1 MGSFFVFFCKKKIFP
16 TDTSCQKL
24 KRECDMI
31 PLKLLPQAKGVTM
44 IEIIQEGQAKPR
56 IKLPRNL
63 RQIGSPNGGHRI
75 YVEDFVYTF
84 LHPSSQEET
93 GNAKI
98 AILVGRQEEEDSVCY
113 YFIKG
118 AFYIEEIGFEKGLPQ
133 FTEEIWG
140 YAYKQ
145 MKKYF
150 DDEDPDRS
158 LQILGWTFVM
168 GGMPPRLTT
177 DIERIHRM
185 NFKDENTL
193 LLLLDDIEREENFY
207 VYEKGSLRKKEGY
220 YIFYEQNPKMQ
231 EYMVQ
236 YREKK
241 NPDGAVEVVTDEA
254 AVSYREKISEQEHS
268 RKKHWSMVGY
278 AACFILV
285 LSTLVM
291 GVNSIGSYEKM
302 NQLQEAVS
310 LIAGNFTQ
318 KDQAKDS
325 DDMVVTTVDGDVEP
339 VDETV
344 EASADSKDSDNKEKE
359 DAKSKDTGEEN
370 EAESKD
376 SGDENEAD
384 SEASG
389 DKKDESSKDTEASA
403 QAQSESDKI
412 LAQGYYIVENG
423 DSLESISTKIYGDT
437 SGVSKIKE
445 ANDIENADAIFA
457 GQKLILP

>member
-1 MGSFFVFFCKKKIFP
+1 
-16 TDTSCQKL
+16 
-24 KRECDMI
+24 
-31 PLKLLPQAKGVTM
+31 M
-44 IEIIQEGQAKPR
+44 IEIIQEGQAKPK

-63 RQIGSPNGGHRI
+63 RQIGSPNGEHRI

-98 AILVGRQEEEDSVCY
+98 AILVGRQEEEDSVLY

-118 AFYIEEIGFEKGLPQ
+118 AFYIEEISFEKGLPV

-150 DDEDPDRS
+150 DDEDPEKS
-158 LQILGWTFVM
+158 LQILGWTFIM

-185 NFKDENTL
+185 NFKEPNSL

-236 YREKK
+236 YREKT
-241 NPDGAVEVVTDEA
+241 NPSNAAEVVVDEA
-254 AVSYREKISEQEHS
+254 TKTYREKISMEEHS

-278 AACFILV
+278 AACFVLV
-285 LSTLVM
+285 VSTLVM

-310 LIAGNFTQ
+310 LIAGNFTEKEQ
-318 KDQAKDS
+318 TKKEDADE
-325 DDMVVTTVDGDVEP
+325 MVVTTVDGDVEP

-344 EASADSKDSDNKEKE
+344 EASAESQKE
-359 DAKSKDTGEEN
+359 DTDKK
-370 EAESKD
+370 ESKEEKKEEAKQED
-376 SGDENEAD
+376 SNTDEKKENAKEEAKKED
-384 SEASG
+384 SSEDSSQEA
-389 DKKDESSKDTEASA
+389 AA
-403 QAQSESDKI
+403 QAQSDSEKI

-423 DSLESISTKIYGDT
+423 DSLESISTKIYGNT
-437 SGVSKIKE
+437 SRVSKIKE
-445 ANDIENADAIFA
+445 INNIENADAIFA
-457 GQKLILP
+457 GEKLILP

>member
-1 MGSFFVFFCKKKIFP
+1 
-16 TDTSCQKL
+16 
-24 KRECDMI
+24 MI

-63 RQIGSPNGGHRI
+63 RQIGSPNGEHRI

-93 GNAKI
+93 GNAKV
-98 AILVGRQEEEDSVCY
+98 AILVGKQEEEDSVLY
-113 YFIKG
+113 YFVKG
-118 AFYIEEIGFEKGLPQ
+118 AFYIEEINFEKGLPQ

-150 DDEDPDRS
+150 DDEDPDKS
-158 LQILGWTFVM
+158 LQILGWTFIM

-185 NFKDENTL
+185 NFKEPNSL

-236 YREKK
+236 YREKT
-241 NPDGAVEVVTDEA
+241 NPSGAVEVVADEVA
-254 AVSYREKISEQEHS
+254 KSYREKISIEEHS
-268 RKKHWSMVGY
+268 RKKHWNLVGY
-278 AACFILV
+278 AACGVLV

-310 LIAGNFTQ
+310 LIAGNFTE
-318 KDQAKDS
+318 KDQTKKEDADE
-325 DDMVVTTVDGDVEP
+325 MVVTTVDGDVEP
-339 VDETV
+339 IDQTV
-344 EASADSKDSDNKEKE
+344 ETSAEGKKDDTDKE
-359 DAKSKDTGEEN
+359 KSKDEKKEAKKEESKAETKQEDSKSSDDSAKETTAQAPT
-370 EAESKD
+370 EAE
-376 SGDENEAD
+376 
-384 SEASG
+384 
-389 DKKDESSKDTEASA
+389 
-403 QAQSESDKI
+403 KI

-423 DSLESISTKIYGDT
+423 DSLESISTKIYGNT
-437 SGVSKIKE
+437 SRVSKIKE
-445 ANDIENADAIFA
+445 INDIENVDAIFA

>member
-1 MGSFFVFFCKKKIFP
+1 
-16 TDTSCQKL
+16 
-24 KRECDMI
+24 
-31 PLKLLPQAKGVTM
+31 M
-44 IEIIQEGQAKPR
+44 IEIIQEGQAKPK

-63 RQIGSPNGGHRI
+63 RQIGSPNGEHRI

-93 GNAKI
+93 GNAKV
-98 AILVGRQEEEDSVCY
+98 AILVGKQEEEDSVLY
-113 YFIKG
+113 YFVKG
-118 AFYIEEIGFEKGLPQ
+118 AFYIEEINFEKGLPQ

-150 DDEDPDRS
+150 DDEDPDKS
-158 LQILGWTFVM
+158 LQILGWTFIM

-185 NFKDENTL
+185 NFKEPNSL

-236 YREKK
+236 YREKT
-241 NPDGAVEVVTDEA
+241 NPSGIVEVVADEVA
-254 AVSYREKISEQEHS
+254 KSYREKISIEEHS
-268 RKKHWSMVGY
+268 RKKHWNLVGY
-278 AACFILV
+278 AACGVLV

-310 LIAGNFTQ
+310 LIAGNFTE
-318 KDQAKDS
+318 KDQTKKEDADE
-325 DDMVVTTVDGDVEP
+325 MVVTTVDGDVEP
-339 VDETV
+339 IDQTV
-344 EASADSKDSDNKEKE
+344 ETSAEGKKDDTDKE
-359 DAKSKDTGEEN
+359 KSKDEKKEAKKEESKAETKQEDSKSSDDSTKETTATAQAKT
-370 EAESKD
+370 EAE
-376 SGDENEAD
+376 
-384 SEASG
+384 
-389 DKKDESSKDTEASA
+389 
-403 QAQSESDKI
+403 KI

-423 DSLESISTKIYGDT
+423 DSLESISTKIYGNT
-437 SGVSKIKE
+437 SRVSKIKE
-445 ANDIENADAIFA
+445 INDIENADAIFA

>member
-1 MGSFFVFFCKKKIFP
+1 
-16 TDTSCQKL
+16 
-24 KRECDMI
+24 MI

-44 IEIIQEGQAKPR
+44 IEIIQEGQAKPK

-63 RQIGSPNGGHRI
+63 RQIGSPNGEHRI

-98 AILVGRQEEEDSVCY
+98 AILVGRQEEEDSVLY
-113 YFIKG
+113 YFVKG
-118 AFYIEEIGFEKGLPQ
+118 AFYIEEISFEKGLPV

-150 DDEDPDRS
+150 DDEDPEKS
-158 LQILGWTFVM
+158 LQILGWTFIM

-185 NFKDENTL
+185 NFKEPNSL

-236 YREKK
+236 YREKT
-241 NPDGAVEVVTDEA
+241 NPSNAAEVVVDEA
-254 AVSYREKISEQEHS
+254 TKTYREKISMEEHS

-278 AACFILV
+278 AACFVLV
-285 LSTLVM
+285 ISTLVM

-310 LIAGNFTQ
+310 LIAGNFTEKEQ
-318 KDQAKDS
+318 TKKEDADE
-325 DDMVVTTVDGDVEP
+325 MVVTTVDGDVEP

-344 EASADSKDSDNKEKE
+344 EASAESQKE
-359 DAKSKDTGEEN
+359 DTDKK
-370 EAESKD
+370 ESKEEKKEEAKQED
-376 SGDENEAD
+376 SNTDEKKENAKEEAKKED
-384 SEASG
+384 SSEDSSQEA
-389 DKKDESSKDTEASA
+389 AA
-403 QAQSESDKI
+403 QAQSDSEKI

-423 DSLESISTKIYGDT
+423 DSLESISTKIYGNT
-437 SGVSKIKE
+437 SRVSKIKE
-445 ANDIENADAIFA
+445 INNIENADAIFA
-457 GQKLILP
+457 GEKLILP

>member
-1 MGSFFVFFCKKKIFP
+1 
-16 TDTSCQKL
+16 
-24 KRECDMI
+24 MI

-44 IEIIQEGQAKPR
+44 IEIIQEGQAKPK

-63 RQIGSPNGGHRI
+63 RQIGSPNGEHRI

-98 AILVGRQEEEDSVCY
+98 AILVGRQEEEDSVLY
-113 YFIKG
+113 YFVKG
-118 AFYIEEIGFEKGLPQ
+118 AFYIEEISFEKGLPV

-150 DDEDPDRS
+150 DDEDPEKS
-158 LQILGWTFVM
+158 LQILGWTFIM

-185 NFKDENTL
+185 NFKEPNSL

-236 YREKK
+236 YREKT
-241 NPDGAVEVVTDEA
+241 NPSNAAEVVVDEA
-254 AVSYREKISEQEHS
+254 TKTYREKISMEEHS

-278 AACFILV
+278 AACFVLV
-285 LSTLVM
+285 VSTLVM

-310 LIAGNFTQ
+310 LIAGNFTEKEQ
-318 KDQAKDS
+318 TKKEDADE
-325 DDMVVTTVDGDVEP
+325 MVVTTVDGDVEP

-344 EASADSKDSDNKEKE
+344 EASAESQKE
-359 DAKSKDTGEEN
+359 DTDKK
-370 EAESKD
+370 ESKEEKKEEAKQED
-376 SGDENEAD
+376 SNTDEKKENAKEEAKKED
-384 SEASG
+384 SSEDSSQEA
-389 DKKDESSKDTEASA
+389 AA
-403 QAQSESDKI
+403 QAQSDSEKI

-423 DSLESISTKIYGDT
+423 DSLESISTKIYGNT
-437 SGVSKIKE
+437 SRVSKIKE
-445 ANDIENADAIFA
+445 INNIENADAIFA
-457 GQKLILP
+457 GEKLILP

>member
-1 MGSFFVFFCKKKIFP
+1 
-16 TDTSCQKL
+16 
-24 KRECDMI
+24 
-31 PLKLLPQAKGVTM
+31 M
-44 IEIIQEGQAKPR
+44 IEIIQEGQAKPK

-63 RQIGSPNGGHRI
+63 RQIGSPNGEHRI

-98 AILVGRQEEEDSVCY
+98 AILVGRQEEEDSVLY
-113 YFIKG
+113 YFVKG
-118 AFYIEEIGFEKGLPQ
+118 AFYIEEISFEKGLPV

-150 DDEDPDRS
+150 DDEDPEKS
-158 LQILGWTFVM
+158 LQILGWTFIM

-185 NFKDENTL
+185 NFKEPNSL

-236 YREKK
+236 YREKT
-241 NPDGAVEVVTDEA
+241 NPSNAAEVVVDEA
-254 AVSYREKISEQEHS
+254 TKTYREKISMEEHS

-278 AACFILV
+278 AACFVLV
-285 LSTLVM
+285 VSTLVM

-310 LIAGNFTQ
+310 LIAGNFTEKEQ
-318 KDQAKDS
+318 TKKEDADE
-325 DDMVVTTVDGDVEP
+325 MVVTTVDGDVEP

-344 EASADSKDSDNKEKE
+344 EASAESQKE
-359 DAKSKDTGEEN
+359 DTDKK
-370 EAESKD
+370 ESKEEKKEEAKQED
-376 SGDENEAD
+376 SNTDEKKENAKEEAKKED
-384 SEASG
+384 SSEDSSQEA
-389 DKKDESSKDTEASA
+389 AA
-403 QAQSESDKI
+403 QAQSDSEKI

-423 DSLESISTKIYGDT
+423 DSLESISTKIYGNT
-437 SGVSKIKE
+437 SRVSKIKE
-445 ANDIENADAIFA
+445 INNIENADAIFA
-457 GQKLILP
+457 GEKLILP